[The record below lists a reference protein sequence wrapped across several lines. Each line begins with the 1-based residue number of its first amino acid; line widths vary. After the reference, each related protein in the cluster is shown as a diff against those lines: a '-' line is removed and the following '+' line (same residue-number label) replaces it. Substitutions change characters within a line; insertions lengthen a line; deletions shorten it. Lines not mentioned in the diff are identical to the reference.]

1 MKRTFLLPALTAV
14 LLSGSATIAT
24 AQTGKTRRA
33 VFLGNSY
40 TAVNNLPQLIATL
53 AKSAGDTLLYAAHM
67 PGGTTLQ
74 QHFTNPNSLSLIAAG
89 NADYVVL
96 QEQSQ
101 TPSFPDAQ
109 VNFSFY
115 PYAKKL
121 DSIADA
127 QNGCSQTVFYRTW
140 GRKNG
145 DAQNCGFFP
154 PLCTYEGMDSLL
166 NLRYRNA
173 ADSAK
178 ALLSPVGNVWKRLR
192 STAPS
197 INLYD
202 ADESHPSMEGSYA
215 AACTFYS
222 IFFSKSPLLITDN
235 GGLPASTALTIRQAA
250 KTVVF
255 DSLAKWNVGRWPNT
269 STPVAGFNFTVA
281 GKSVAFTNASVSAT
295 TYNWN
300 FGNGTGSNLQNPTA
314 TYTQSGVY
322 TVRLIAAGCNRT
334 DTLTKS
340 VTVGIVGITEV
351 NSTVG
356 ELTLSPNPVAGE
368 FLLTGTGI
376 KAILELT
383 NTIGQSFK
391 VPFVPVSGGFSVDAG
406 SLPAGVYLVQVAT
419 QNGVET
425 LRFVKK

>member
-1 MKRTFLLPALTAV
+1 MKRTLILSALSVAFCA
-14 LLSGSATIAT
+14 ATSSNAT
-24 AQTGKTRRA
+24 AQTGQTRRA

-40 TAVNNLPQLIATL
+40 TAVNNLPQLLKSL
-53 AKSAGDTLLYAAHM
+53 AQSAGDTLLYTANI
-67 PGGTTLQ
+67 PGGVTLN
-74 QHFTNPNSLSLIAAG
+74 QHSTNPTSLSLIAAG

-109 VNFSFY
+109 VDFSFY

-145 DAQNCGFFP
+145 DQQNCGFFP

-192 STAPS
+192 TNAPQ
-197 INLYD
+197 IELYD
-202 ADESHPSMEGSYA
+202 NDESHPSLAGSYA
-215 AACTFYS
+215 AACTFYT

-235 GGLPASTALTIRQAA
+235 GGLPANTALTIRQAA

-255 DSLAKWNVGRWPNT
+255 DSLAKWNVGRWPNS

-334 DTLTKS
+334 DTMTKS
-340 VTVGIVGITEV
+340 VTVGTVGITEA

-356 ELTLSPNPVAGE
+356 KLALSPNPVAGE

-376 KAILELT
+376 KAILEIT

-391 VPFVPVSGGFSVDAG
+391 VPFVPVLDGFSVDAG